1 MRTIAA
7 LLLFATSL
15 AAAEPGTLTRSVVTR
30 ADPKQTYALYL
41 PSTYDGVKKH
51 PVLLVM
57 DPSSNG
63 PAAAEIFR
71 PAAEE
76 YGWIILSANGT
87 LSGDGDAN
95 EAAAQAMVPELNH
108 YPVMPGRVYAAGF
121 SGTAILAW
129 QIGIATGA
137 LHGVIGVG
145 GRNVRIIPPAQFSFA
160 HYGFAGDA
168 DFNNR
173 EMREVYEL
181 LEQAGKVHRF
191 DEFIGEHR
199 WITPELAR
207 DAVGWME
214 LVAMK
219 DGRRPKDE
227 ALISK
232 LHAKDAAAAVA
243 LEASGKKLQALR
255 RYRAIAATFDSAD
268 ARASAARLEKDPAVA
283 RERKEVEKWDE
294 FERNFHKTVLGNVR
308 ALFARFREDDL
319 PQTQARLSHELR
331 VPELQ
336 RRAKRP
342 GYESLVARRLL
353 NVIYGHTAFRLIHEL
368 FAQGEYS
375 LAAMTVGVAT
385 EIHPERWASWYNQGA
400 AYARAGNAK
409 GALASLEKAVETGFR
424 NAKQLAADEDFASL
438 RGGERFQALLKKL
451 E

>member
-15 AAAEPGTLTRSVVTR
+15 AAAEPGTLTRSVVTH

-95 EAAAQAMVPELNH
+95 EAATQAMVPELNY

-129 QIGIATGA
+129 QIGIATGV
-137 LHGVIGVG
+137 LNGVIGCG
-145 GRNVRIIPPAQFSFA
+145 GRNVREVPAEKFSFA

-173 EMREVYEL
+173 EMREVDEL

-191 DEFIGEHR
+191 EEFSGEHR
-199 WITPELAR
+199 WLTPELAR

-214 LVAMK
+214 LIAMK
-219 DGRRPKDE
+219 DGRRPKDD
-227 ALISK
+227 ALVAK
-232 LHAKDAAAAVA
+232 LHARDAAAAAA

-255 RYRAIAATFDSAD
+255 RYRAVAATFDSAD
-268 ARASAARLEKDPAVA
+268 ARAAAARLEKDPSVA
-283 RERKEVEKWDE
+283 RERKEEEKWDE
-294 FERNFHKTVLGNVR
+294 FERNFHKQVLGNVR

-319 PQTQARLSHELR
+319 PQTQQRLSHELR

-342 GYESLVARRLL
+342 GHESLVARRLL
-353 NVIYGHTAFRLIHEL
+353 NVVYGQTAFRLTPEL
-368 FAQGEYS
+368 FARREYS
-375 LAAMTVGVAT
+375 LAAMVAGVAT
-385 EIHPERWASWYNQGA
+385 EIHPERWAAWYNQGA
-400 AYARAGNAK
+400 AYARAGDAK
-409 GALASLEKAVETGFR
+409 SAVAALEKAVEVGFR
-424 NAKQLAADEDFASL
+424 SAKQLAADEDFAPIRSS
-438 RGGERFQALLKKL
+438 ERYQAFLKKL